1 MLKIGRRNFL
11 IFFFSIFL
19 SSTEQ
24 TVWEGGVIHKIFE
37 PIENRVSPNRV
48 GRANTYNTSRHFF
61 IRERTINNERFY
73 QISRKSNT
81 NFILL
86 KSILCNCFCGIRPG
100 LLRSVM
106 STDAQKPSAQRA
118 AILSLSHMFTL
129 PSSMG

>member
-1 MLKIGRRNFL
+1 MFKERNVLKIGRRNFL

-24 TVWEGGVIHKIFE
+24 TVWEGGVIHKIFQ
-37 PIENRVSPNRV
+37 PIGIRVSPNRV

-86 KSILCNCFCGIRPG
+86 KSILCNCFSRNPTRPTEECDEYRCAEAFCAEG
-100 LLRSVM
+100 CH
-106 STDAQKPSAQRA
+106 
-118 AILSLSHMFTL
+118 SLPLTYVY
-129 PSSMG
+129 